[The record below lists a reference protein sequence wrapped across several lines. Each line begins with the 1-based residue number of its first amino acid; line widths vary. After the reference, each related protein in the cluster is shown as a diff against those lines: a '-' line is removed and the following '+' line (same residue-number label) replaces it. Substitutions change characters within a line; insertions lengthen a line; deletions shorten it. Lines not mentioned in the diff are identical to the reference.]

1 MIRYKKLFFWL
12 PVFIWTGSLFFF
24 SSQTADESTRL
35 SGEMIRTLLVFIRPE
50 FLQMT
55 AAQQAQWVASLQHLV
70 RNAAHFGSY
79 FVLAMLC
86 MNALRQYPWRLARQA
101 ALTLLLC
108 MGYALTDELHQLFVA
123 GRAFEM
129 VDLGLDLGGT
139 LLGLAVMLVIAG
151 EKQSHIKRQAPR

>member
-12 PVFIWTGSLFFF
+12 PVLIWTGSLFFF

-86 MNALRQYPWRLARQA
+86 MIALRQYPWRLARQA